1 MFSARQLVFSFLLW
15 LSMGA
20 QAEAQPILRIVV
32 PYAAGSVQDV
42 MARVF
47 SDELGR
53 RLGKTA
59 VVENRTG
66 AGGTIGAAFVA
77 RSAPDG
83 LTLLI
88 AGSSHHYASYL
99 YPKLSYDPVKDFVG
113 VSQLGYSGFVI
124 AAPAS
129 LHVANLAEYI
139 KAVKEKPTN
148 YFFSSSGIGSASQL
162 GMAFFM
168 SRAGLQMTHI
178 PMQSPGAAVTELLAE
193 RSQGVMAALPA
204 LIGYRHDPR
213 IKLLAYTG
221 SKRSLFIPELPTVA
235 EAGFPGFQ
243 YDSWLGLLAPAG
255 TPKAEIE
262 RIHQALL
269 GAIAEPTIQARLPAL
284 GAEMMTAEP
293 ATFQRMLQSDAVRV
307 EAIVK
312 AAAVRLD

>member
-1 MFSARQLVFSFLLW
+1 MLLTRHLVIIFLLW
-15 LSMGA
+15 FNPCARADS
-20 QAEAQPILRIVV
+20 QPILRIVV

-53 RLGKTA
+53 RLGQTA
-59 VVENRTG
+59 LVENRAG

-88 AGSSHHYASYL
+88 AGASHHYASYF

-113 VSQLGYSGFVI
+113 VAQLGYSGYVI

-129 LHVANLAEYI
+129 LQVANLAEYV
-139 KAVKEKPTN
+139 KAVREKPAT
-148 YFFSSSGIGSASQL
+148 YFFSSAGIGSASQL
-162 GMAFFM
+162 GMAYFL

-178 PMQSPGAAVTELLAE
+178 PMRSTGAAVTELLTE
-193 RSQGVMAALPA
+193 RSQGVMAAVPA

-221 SKRSLFIPELPTVA
+221 SKRSLFLPELPTVA

-243 YDSWLGLLAPAG
+243 YVSWLGLLAPAG
-255 TPKAEIE
+255 TSKTEIL
-262 RIHQALL
+262 RINQALL
-269 GAIAEPTIQARLPAL
+269 GALAEPTVQARLAAL
-284 GAEMMTAEP
+284 GAEVMTAEP
-293 ATFQRMLQSDAVRV
+293 ETFQRMLQADALRA

-312 AAAVRLD
+312 ASAASTD